1 MELFKL
7 SLIGQM
13 NAAEEDELL
22 FAGED
27 RKPGGSHFAKFA
39 WLNQGGIESITTHME
54 AYTEFAEGIVEIL
67 EMEPAN
73 PGEWLRINRDYAGE
87 LLARYTSENSV

>member
-13 NAAEEDELL
+13 DVAPDDELL

-27 RKPGGSHFAKFA
+27 RKTDGSHFAKFA
-39 WLNQGGIESITTHME
+39 WLNKGGIESITTHME
-54 AYTEFAEGIVEIL
+54 SDTEFAEGITGIL
-67 EMEPAN
+67 EIEPAN
-73 PGEWLRINRDYAGE
+73 PGEWLRINGFYAEG
-87 LLARYTSENSV
+87 LLAKYTSENSE